1 MHLDFVFMGDEGK
14 DRTLA
19 VLVVKSESRGTV
31 MSTVAPRKSS
41 GRWLERHIM
50 AMMREVG
57 SDVEGGNDEE

>member
-41 GRWLERHIM
+41 GQWLGRRIM